1 MKYVLPCFF
10 WVSAMLPLARAVS
23 GLRSGFVD
31 LKLYLPLAS
40 KSLRPR
46 LYWAFICFNFLA
58 FGLFVSAGFLM
69 LRELR

>member
-10 WVSAMLPLARAVS
+10 WVFAMLPLARAVS
-23 GLRSGFVD
+23 GLRSGVVD
-31 LKLYLPLAS
+31 MKLYLPFAS
-40 KSLRPR
+40 KLLRPH
-46 LYWAFICFNFLA
+46 LYWAFISLNFLA